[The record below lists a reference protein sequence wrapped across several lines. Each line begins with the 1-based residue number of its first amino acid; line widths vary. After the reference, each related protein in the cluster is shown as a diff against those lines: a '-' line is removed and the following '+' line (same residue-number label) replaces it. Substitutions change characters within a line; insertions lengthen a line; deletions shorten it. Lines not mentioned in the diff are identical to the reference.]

1 MPSIASKSA
10 ETLVIRLLAQG
21 AGVATGIVIARTLG
35 PGDKGLFSYVTAV
48 LALLL
53 TVSSG
58 QSAAV
63 SYQYGRLKIAS
74 GTVLHALHRAMLVIA
89 ASLAIALV
97 IASFALHQ
105 PLLLVVAAVF
115 PFALFN
121 QTALAFPLA
130 DGNVRMQNIQNLLLT
145 ATFFGAAFV
154 ALVVFHATLEILFA
168 CWIAVYAAIAVRSFC
183 IARRYDGPT
192 DNISTAL
199 RRQFVFGAKVTLNQF
214 VATLNYQIDIFI
226 IFAFLGAP
234 ALGVYTIAIGIGQML
249 WHLSQPLA
257 SSTFGLVCSGSFARA
272 AELSATCVRHAFTLV
287 GAAAVVLFFI
297 GPPLITAIYGPRF
310 TPAGEVLRWL
320 LPGIIAYCSTP
331 FFGTFFVQ
339 QVGKPG
345 IMTLILSVS
354 TLSCALVTI
363 ALIHRFGMVAGAIG
377 TSVSYSISLAIAA
390 VYFRRITNV
399 PIHRLFILD
408 RRDVGHYVSAFH
420 GLIAR
425 VRALKGGA
433 PVQEVP

>member
-35 PGDKGLFSYVTAV
+35 PGDKGLFSYVAAV
-48 LALLL
+48 LGLLL

-74 GTVLHALHRAMLVIA
+74 GTVLHALRRVMLAISA
-89 ASLAIALV
+89 FLAIALI
-97 IASFALHQ
+97 IASFGLHQ

-121 QTALAFPLA
+121 QTSLAFPLA
-130 DGNVRMQNIQNLLLT
+130 DGNVRMQNVQNLLLT
-145 ATFFGAAFV
+145 ATFFATAFV
-154 ALVVFHATLEILFA
+154 ACVIFHAGLGILFV
-168 CWIAVYAAIAVRSFC
+168 CWIAVYAAIAIRSFY
-183 IARRYDGPT
+183 ISRRYDGPA
-192 DNISTAL
+192 DDVAAAVK
-199 RRQFVFGAKVTLNQF
+199 RQLQFGIKVTLNQL
-214 VATLNYQIDIFI
+214 VAALNYQIDIFI
-226 IFAFLGAP
+226 VFAFLGAP
-234 ALGVYTIAIGIGQML
+234 ALGIYTVAIGVGQML

-257 SSTFGLVCSGSFARA
+257 SSTFGLVCSGSFERA
-272 AELSATCVRHAFTLV
+272 AELTATCVRHAFTVV
-287 GAAAVVLFFI
+287 GAAALILFFA

-310 TPAGEVLRWL
+310 APAGEVLRWL

-331 FFGTFFVQ
+331 FFGTFLVQ

-345 IMTLILSVS
+345 VMTLILSVS
-354 TLSCALVTI
+354 TLSCAIVTV

-377 TSVSYSISLAIAA
+377 TSASYSISLAIAA

-399 PIHRLFILD
+399 PMHRLFIID
-408 RRDVGHYVSAFH
+408 RRDVQHYVSAFH

-425 VRALKGGA
+425 VRALKAGA
-433 PVQEVP
+433 PAQ